1 MTARTKGNL
10 LKWAGLGLDVGAP
23 LTATLLQ
30 FPAMVQRSST
40 STVSGLFVVF
50 ALLSAIPLL
59 KQFGKMIKTPS
70 VPILWL
76 IGFGVLLCL
85 RSIVDEMIVV
95 CAVGAISN
103 GIGTVMY
110 KCGERLALEE
120 GKK

>member
-1 MTARTKGNL
+1 MTTRMKGNL

-59 KQFGKMIKTPS
+59 KQFGKMIRTPS

-103 GIGTVMY
+103 GVGSVLY
-110 KCGERLALEE
+110 KCGEGLSEE
-120 GKK
+120 KKE